1 MCMKKSTAQGKIKN
15 VPHKCIGA
23 IAKCH
28 KMIALKKRKKKKK
41 KRGASSIRKF

>member
-1 MCMKKSTAQGKIKN
+1 MKESTAQGKIKN

-23 IAKCH
+23 IAKCN
-28 KMIALKKRKKKKK
+28 KMIALKKERP